1 MNNFTDTM
9 QDVPGVDSAINPGG
23 DETAPAL
30 YDGSPWPAPLK
41 PAAFHG
47 LAGEIVRR
55 IEPHTESDS
64 AALLAQFLLAFGNTA
79 GRAAH
84 WLAEDTPHF
93 TNEFAV
99 IVGQSSV
106 ARKGTNLDRILAL
119 FAGADLYWSKN
130 LVSSGLV
137 SGEGVVHAIRDAKRN
152 EQGEIEDE
160 GARDKRLFVT
170 ESEFASVLSVFA
182 RKENTLFAIPRN
194 AWDSKTLRT
203 LAKNVGEVASEP
215 HVTLAAHIT
224 LDELKSKLAK
234 DDLSNGVANRFLWIC
249 ARRSKLLPH
258 GGILRAADCQD
269 LTAQLSARLTL
280 AKTRG
285 LVGFTPAAADLWD
298 SIYADLN
305 QERPGTLGN
314 VTSRAPAHARRVAL
328 IYALLDGTDAVD
340 TPHLEAALAIWKYSY
355 ASAECI
361 FGGLSP
367 LARDI
372 HERLRLQFPGELDR
386 TDLHQVT
393 GRNKPA
399 NEITRALAEISRY
412 GLATNRK
419 EHTGGAPREL
429 WRAATK

>member
-1 MNNFTDTM
+1 
-9 QDVPGVDSAINPGG
+9 
-23 DETAPAL
+23 
-30 YDGSPWPAPLK
+30 LK

-55 IEPHTESDS
+55 IEPHSESDP

-99 IVGQSSV
+99 VVGQSSV
-106 ARKGTNLDRILAL
+106 ARKGTSLDRILAL
-119 FAGADLYWSKN
+119 FAEADLFWSKN
-130 LVSSGLV
+130 RISSGLV
-137 SGEGVVHAIRDAKRN
+137 SGEGVVHAIRDANRN
-152 EQGEIEDE
+152 EQGGIDDE
-160 GARDKRLFVT
+160 GASDKRLFVT

-182 RKENTLFAIPRN
+182 RKENTLSAILRN

-215 HVTLAAHIT
+215 HVSLVAHIT
-224 LDELKSKLAK
+224 FDELKSRLAK
-234 DDLSNGVANRFLWIC
+234 EDLSNGVANRFNWIC

-258 GGILRAADCQD
+258 GGTLRAADCQD

-285 LVGFTPAAADLWD
+285 LVGFTPAAVKLWD
-298 SIYADLN
+298 SVYADLN
-305 QERPGTLGN
+305 QDRPGTLGH
-314 VTSRAPAHARRVAL
+314 VTSRAPAHARRLAL
-328 IYALLDGTDAVD
+328 IYALLDGADAVD
-340 TPHLEAALAIWKYSY
+340 TPHLQAALAFWEYCH

-361 FGGLSP
+361 FGGLSA

-372 HERLRLQFPGELDR
+372 HERLRLVFPSELDR
-386 TDLHQVT
+386 TDLHHAT

-419 EHTGGAPREL
+419 EQTAGAPREL

>member
-106 ARKGTNLDRILAL
+106 ARKGTSLDRILAL

-224 LDELKSKLAK
+224 FDELKSKLAK
-234 DDLSNGVANRFLWIC
+234 EDLSSGVANRFLWIC

-258 GGILRAADCQD
+258 GGTLRAADRQD

-285 LVGFTPAAADLWD
+285 LVGFTAGGGGFMGFHLRRLESGTPRHAW
-298 SIYADLN
+298 
-305 QERPGTLGN
+305 QRHQPRPGSCPAG
-314 VTSRAPAHARRVAL
+314 RADIRVARWH
-328 IYALLDGTDAVD
+328 GRGG
-340 TPHLEAALAIWKYSY
+340 HAALAS
-355 ASAECI
+355 
-361 FGGLSP
+361 
-367 LARDI
+367 
-372 HERLRLQFPGELDR
+372 R
-386 TDLHQVT
+386 TC
-393 GRNKPA
+393 
-399 NEITRALAEISRY
+399 ALAIQPCVGGVHLWRVKRAGAGHSRAVAVAISR
-412 GLATNRK
+412 
-419 EHTGGAPREL
+419 
-429 WRAATK
+429 RA